1 MSAPAPPSAGA
12 FPSPPGGFAPAPP
25 PSTRRNVELLLLGVA
40 VVITTVALVLVEA
53 SQDQKISWELAK
65 LGLAYL
71 ALFVVAHLAVRRFA
85 PFADPLLL
93 PIAALLNGLGLVL
106 IHRLDLAGVQTAV
119 SNSQPIPALDAD
131 HQVLWTAGAILI
143 FAALLV
149 LLRDYRTL
157 ARYNYTLGLLG
168 VAALIVPAVLPERY
182 SETGGAKI
190 WLRLPGFSVQ
200 PGEFAKVLLVVF
212 AAALLV
218 SKRDLFTAA
227 GRHAFGI
234 ELPRIRDL
242 GPLLL
247 VWVVCVGVLVFER
260 DLGVCL
266 LIFATVLALLYIAT
280 ERVGWLIVGAALLA
294 LGLLVAYKASGHMRV
309 AVHTWLHPFADYTN
323 TGYRLAQSLFGLA
336 TGGLAGTG
344 LGSGRPDMV
353 PFAKTD
359 FIVATIGEEL
369 GLIGLT
375 AVLLLFMIFV
385 VRGLRTALA
394 VRDSFGKL
402 LAAGLAFSVAV
413 QVFLIVGGVTELI
426 PQTGLATPF
435 LSYGG
440 SALLANY
447 TLLALLIRISDAARA
462 PAPSRK
468 KESAPIT
475 NPPTELLRPAKTE
488 IIRPARADSSL
499 LADGEPA

>member
-1 MSAPAPPSAGA
+1 
-12 FPSPPGGFAPAPP
+12 
-25 PSTRRNVELLLLGVA
+25 LLLGGA
-40 VVITTVALVLVEA
+40 VVVTTVALVLVEA
-53 SQDQKISWELAK
+53 SQDQRITWELAK

-119 SNSQPIPALDAD
+119 SNSLPIPALDAD
-131 HQVLWTAGAILI
+131 HQLLWTAGAILI

-149 LLRDYRTL
+149 LLRDYRSL
-157 ARYNYTLGLLG
+157 ARYNYTLGLVGL
-168 VAALIVPAVLPERY
+168 AALIVPAVLPDRY
-182 SETGGAKI
+182 SETNGAKI
-190 WLRLPGFSVQ
+190 WLRLPGFTVQ
-200 PGEFAKVLLVVF
+200 PGEFSKVLLIVF
-212 AAALLV
+212 VAALLV

-227 GRHAFGI
+227 GRHAFGV

-242 GPLLL
+242 GPILL
-247 VWVVCVGVLVFER
+247 VWAVCVGVLIFER

-280 ERVGWLIVGAALLA
+280 ERVGWLIVGGALLV
-294 LGLLVAYKASGHMRV
+294 LGIVLAYNMSQRMRV
-309 AVHTWLHPFADYTN
+309 SVHTWQHPFADYTN
-323 TGYRLAQSLFGLA
+323 TGYRIAQSLFGLA

-359 FIVATIGEEL
+359 FIIATIGEEL
-369 GLIGLT
+369 GLIGLA
-375 AVLLLFMIFV
+375 AVLLLYTVLV

-402 LAAGLAFSVAV
+402 LAAGLAFSIAV
-413 QVFLIVGGVTELI
+413 QVFLVVGGVTRLI
-426 PQTGLATPF
+426 PQTGLTTPF
-435 LSYGG
+435 ISYGG

-447 TLLALLIRISDAARA
+447 ALLALLIRVSDAARA
-462 PAPSRK
+462 PAPARRR
-468 KESAPIT
+468 ESPAIP
-475 NPPTELLRPAKTE
+475 NPPAATPPTTKLLRPAKTE
-488 IIRPARADSSL
+488 IIRPDRTDSSR
-499 LADGEPA
+499 LAEGEPA